1 MNSILSYAKKE
12 AAPSKKLQQKKQR
25 VAKIAC
31 DLVSQCIEKHAQ
43 VVGFELGGS
52 YAKGTWL
59 PEKADIDIFVKFNKK
74 TSEKDFR
81 SIGTKIG
88 FRIFKEI
95 QAIHQICGAS
105 VCRGNY

>member
-12 AAPSKKLQQKKQR
+12 ATPSKKLQQKKQR

-31 DLVSQCIEKHAQ
+31 DLVSQCIEKYPQ

-59 PEKADIDIFVKFNKK
+59 PEKADIDIFVKFNKYVNV
-74 TSEKDFR
+74 SFFR
-81 SIGTKIG
+81 
-88 FRIFKEI
+88 
-95 QAIHQICGAS
+95 
-105 VCRGNY
+105 